1 MLTSLITKEASRIF
15 VVGLFLAILE
25 MIRDN
30 NIKFEKTKTFS
41 DIHISK
47 VTK

>member
-1 MLTSLITKEASRIF
+1 MLTSLITKESSRIF

-30 NIKFEKTKTFS
+30 NIKFKQTETFS

-47 VTK
+47 VVK

>member
-1 MLTSLITKEASRIF
+1 MLTSLITKESSRIF

-30 NIKFEKTKTFS
+30 NIKFEQTKTFS